1 MEIACVKDRPITVDA
16 STGRHATYDRPDP
29 GVLIKGST
37 WAAIWHMSWPLTLN
51 MLALAV
57 MNLFEGWIAG
67 RLGADAQA
75 AMGIGGQLWFL
86 FMMMTLALSAGTTAV
101 ISRFCGAGDTQ
112 SAVKAGRQ
120 ALLCAV
126 VLSTFATIVGMLMCR
141 IVLHALG
148 ASPMV
153 EEQGCIYLNMC
164 LLSMVPYTVLWIT
177 NSIFRA
183 SGDAYTPMLTMMLVF
198 GLIMLCEL
206 VLCIGPVKL
215 GIGGIGISWTI
226 GGALGIVLNFN
237 RLKHSTLGSVCDLRA
252 AWSEGLSLSWAMRFL
267 IVGVPSCIQDLALI
281 GGSLG
286 IFLILSKTPQPLIAQ
301 AAWAAGWRLEET
313 LTLMPMYGLNL
324 AAAAIVG
331 QNLGARMPARA
342 ASCGWQIAALG
353 AAINVLV
360 ALIMLIWAPHIA
372 ALLCANEA
380 VAASCTQYLRIVC
393 WTEPMFACWR
403 ILSGAMQG
411 AGYTC
416 VPMFATV
423 FSFAILR
430 LSLAVF
436 FLHLSHGATIW
447 IWVSMAAS
455 TVAAGLIMMYY
466 WRSGQ
471 WQSQPV

>member
-1 MEIACVKDRPITVDA
+1 MEVAYSNQCRTV
-16 STGRHATYDRPDP
+16 P
-29 GVLIKGST
+29 GPLSDCKPELDGPEAAILINGSP
-37 WAAIWHMSWPLTLN
+37 WAVIWHMSWPLTLN
-51 MLALAV
+51 MLALAL

-101 ISRFCGAGDTQ
+101 VSRFCGAGDIQ
-112 SAVKAGRQ
+112 SAVQAGRQ
-120 ALLCAV
+120 SLLCALL
-126 VLSTFATIVGMLMCR
+126 LSSGATIFGLLMCR
-141 IVLHALG
+141 FVLHSLG
-148 ASPMV
+148 ASHLV
-153 EEQGCIYLNMC
+153 EEQGVVYLNMC
-164 LLSMVPYTVLWIT
+164 LLSMVPYTALWIT

-183 SGDAYTPMLTMMLVF
+183 SGDAYTPMITMILVF

-206 VLCIGPVKL
+206 VLCVGPINL
-215 GIGGIGISWTI
+215 GIKGIGISWI
-226 GGALGIVLNFN
+226 LCSALGVVLNVVKMK
-237 RLKHSTLGSVCDLRA
+237 RSSLGAVCDWRA
-252 AWSEGLSLSWAMRFL
+252 MLCDGMSLSWARRFL
-267 IVGVPSCIQDLALI
+267 IVGIPSCIQDLALI

-286 IFLILSKTPQPLIAQ
+286 VFLVLSKIPQPLISQ

-331 QNLGARMPARA
+331 QNLGAGKPERA
-342 ASCGWQIAALG
+342 SSCGWRVMALG
-353 AAINVLV
+353 AAVNIFV
-360 ALIMLIWAPHIA
+360 ALAMATQAPHIA
-372 ALLCANEA
+372 ALLCANDA
-380 VAASCTQYLRIVC
+380 VASSCTEYLRIVC
-393 WTEPMFACWR
+393 WTEPLFACWR

-430 LSLAVF
+430 ISLAVL
-436 FLHLSHGATIW
+436 FLHLSHGAAIGV
-447 IWVSMAAS
+447 WVSMAAS
-455 TVAAGLIMMYY
+455 TVVAGLIMTYF
-466 WRSGQ
+466 WHRGK